1 MTQAQKLTALKFL
14 AVAAAGYYLYHLS
27 KAQGS
32 SLQGRINPE
41 KIAGLGAQLFPK
53 EYRPYVQQLGSAF
66 IKRSIS

>member
-1 MTQAQKLTALKFL
+1 MSEKQKLTFLKFI

-41 KIAGLGAQLFPK
+41 KIASLGASLFPQ
-53 EYRPYVQQLGSAF
+53 EYRPYVRQFGAEWLRRIQ
-66 IKRSIS
+66 